1 MTVMLKQAFWV
12 AVTLLQL
19 HASVLAFHPEDFTS
33 DAALQCVVCNAS
45 QYCKNGV
52 RYPCPGNSTAIQY
65 ADVVEECICNRGY
78 EQVWRGLPMTYDFYS
93 PQFPACR
100 SCPND
105 GSYPFPQYPWN
116 PSLRLQLW
124 KQYAASIGATENT
137 DAMGDRY
144 GHPDG
149 FGFTGPY
156 RHQRNA
162 DNIYGHGFEKARV
175 YFSLPLSP
183 YHTKVKVVYRS
194 IGWGFNLY
202 IDNVWKQS
210 CPESQY
216 KNPCVLESEY
226 TPGQVL
232 HIRDETHHASTFLGE
247 NLYFHF
253 TNPNP
258 TWSCDLGLAPHWYLD
273 GKKYTCAINRGVT
286 KSQSSTVEDC
296 VCLPG
301 YYLPYWDS
309 SAPCLPCPAGTFADK
324 HNSSQCTPC
333 PANSNHT
340 STKQTNVSACLCN
353 AGWAGLAASGCQECA
368 VNFYS
373 EERNSL
379 NCTPCPSGTATY
391 EYPRVMCQCH
401 AGYEPA
407 YQVTNGATRW
417 YSAPSENN
425 IVQLKGQLDHP
436 YGYPHG
442 QVYYSYGWFACDSC
456 YCGGGLCAWTI
467 IDLGKIDIVVGVTIQ
482 QSHDGSTRGG
492 QVVSRL
498 RAEYSLMP
506 DSGFQLAKSSYDG
519 GFDFYPLNHFPTPH
533 VNAFDKVHLLFEK
546 TVRARYIRLNPM
558 LSGNIHHGAFFRSGI
573 ITWPQYACS
582 ACALNSFKNYTGTR
596 VVLPDKLLTECRKC
610 PYLSSTSATGSA
622 LCSCNAGSFP
632 DTNSTTAGQCT
643 GCGVGVYLSNGT
655 CQECQ
660 DNTFASALN
669 SQMCTACNDLSYV
682 NSHPRLFCKCKMG
695 TTTEIVELNPLDNMR
710 TFSGLAFTDWSG
722 IQYARSR
729 LDAYWIHGQGGGFG
743 GWHSGVGGWLK
754 MNLGS
759 NMRVVGVVVQSGG
772 SGYGGGYCYQAQ
784 GWMTS
789 YSVEYSYYE
798 HSGFVSVKN
807 QATNDEMFYTK
818 EIGDQEYADAVNP
831 RCWACNEICSSRR
844 SSGIFV
850 APIFAQ
856 YVKINIRGQKGNM
869 ALRAGL
875 LIMTDKCLGCPA
887 NTFKDYDGLPTSG
900 IGCSPCQPNSVSH
913 PGSVYQSQCN
923 CSAGFF
929 KNGSFT
935 CPSCAGGYYSPTQDV
950 LECTKCPEH
959 TFTDP
964 ALHPWD
970 KASDC
975 IVCKLCNA
983 STNAAFTDHYD
994 AARGGL
1000 GCGVSSVEVCTQ
1012 CPSLSSLFL
1021 RTTASQRNFGVR
1033 SCVCDQNSYGVVGTA
1048 CTACPVG
1055 QNRTGFIY
1063 ENTTLENCQCL
1074 PGYEP
1079 DPAAANLCRKCPI
1092 GTYKP
1097 ELGDHNCT
1105 VCPDTFTTEITG
1117 NSNFASCVCK
1127 PGYSL
1132 STEQVCVICP
1142 ENTHKEGF
1150 NLNTTCNA
1158 CTANSFG
1165 AAGGTGPSEC
1175 SCLQV
1180 FDNNADVCNKCAAGK
1195 YKNSTIKLGTA
1206 ATWTYIA
1213 AQEINLARACKNVP
1227 TSQKGGCPVTAPSAY
1242 DHYPRPNLVDGN
1254 NGKNYEGI
1262 YHSADNQFNPWVM
1275 IDLEDTMSI
1284 KRVRIYNWWDYTPLF
1299 DNFEIRIGDSSI
1311 FSNNPLCGSRNGPG
1325 ANFHVVKDFTCVF
1338 SGRYVSVQQFGL
1350 VKLVLQ
1356 EIEVYGAKIPAD
1368 ERLYKCVGCPQNTF
1382 TNNTGMLACD
1392 ACAVGKTT
1400 DGRIGQV
1407 ECVCD
1412 VGTFLGANG
1421 TCQTCPESS
1430 FKATTTD
1437 KYANRACVNCSSCA
1451 ANQQVN
1457 TECNNT
1463 HDITCRACQANS
1475 WSSAGRKLLDP
1486 CFCNAGYEL
1495 QGELCVACPV
1505 GKARQANNNNSIMCE
1520 VCAAG
1525 TFTSV
1530 STTVSCGACSPICDG
1545 ACKQVLYDFTPY
1557 ASQTS
1562 WKNYANSIG
1571 ASYFFSDFLD
1581 YGYGY
1586 HFWSGGGD
1594 IAFFQ
1599 LTLPSQYDYFT
1610 VYYKNP
1616 VSPWH
1621 NLPDQVR
1628 LLINNVVVQ
1637 TASQYQSREYSKIY
1651 TPGTVLRIE
1660 ELGAAIAYDIKIKLQ
1675 RLCDI
1680 YVRHECNASRDVI
1693 CQECQICGPGFYANN
1708 TCGANYSNDRLDTQC
1723 VSCPENYFC
1732 PGTATLQQPL
1742 LCSEQR
1748 CVANQQVATLCNTT
1762 HNITCKACQANSWSY
1777 AGRTLLDPCF
1787 CNAGYELQGELCVAC
1802 PVGKA
1807 RQVNNNNSI
1816 MCETCAAGSFTTV
1829 TATTVCKNCT
1839 ANCPNFGP
1847 DKKKIVDF
1855 TGTYSQVDLTR
1866 YSSGGSSRG
1875 AWLAYASSIG
1885 AVCTSCT
1892 EEGWGGIY
1900 NNPNSAIIE
1909 FTLPSGYSFVET
1921 DAPGFFGMHM
1931 SLGGVYEYCD
1941 TRCNIIRPYKPGDKL
1956 RFWESGGSVTYAIKL
1971 FVFNCLT
1978 DNRYVTQECNAS
1990 QDITCSCCQTCKT
2003 GLYDN
2008 NTCGVSYGNNRLD
2021 TQCVS
2026 CPENAFCPGTL
2037 TLQKPLLCSEQRC
2050 VANQQVATLCNA
2062 THNVTCKAC
2071 QPNSWSYAGRTL
2083 LDPCFCNAG
2092 YELQGQLCVACPV
2105 GKARQANANN
2115 SIMCEVCAA
2124 GTFTPVSTT
2133 VSCGACSGICENNV
2147 CNQVIYDFSP
2157 YNSLSSWLNYA
2168 RSIPG
2173 ASAYANEWWGAAVP
2187 GLFVS
2192 SGGQAITFVSGS
2204 YVVSPE
2210 TAYFQMTLPSAYNHV
2225 EVSFQCVSIT
2235 HCVLE
2240 IDGVIKAT
2248 ATASSTPLPPYGL
2261 YLSPVT
2267 IYKQDY
2273 TPGQKLIVYEKGI
2286 LGRDLK
2292 ITLRRTCD
2300 AYVRHEC
2307 NASRDVICQ
2316 ECQTCG
2322 PGFYANNTCGT
2333 NYSNDRL
2340 DTQCVPCPA
2349 GSYCPTG
2356 SGPPILCPD
2365 NGKSPLGSDDLKD
2378 CDCDPG
2384 YFRDVD
2390 GCSLCHFDYYCLGK
2404 QIQYAIACPPDSR
2417 TARRGST
2424 SRVDC
2429 HCHTGYFRDP
2439 PERLDSFNCSLCL
2452 PGDFCF
2458 NNSAYN
2464 CSDALMVSAPGSGF
2478 FDNCTCVSG
2487 YYNNGTVCEDCPA
2500 NYYCEGGEL
2509 LSCPANEWTAYEGRS
2524 YECVCMPG
2532 FYRNQDLCVPCT
2544 DNYFCEGL
2552 DDSRQACPSNSV
2564 SNLAVGIEDC
2574 LCNVSYGAVFSTN
2587 VSEPHFCQL
2596 CAHTQTFKST
2606 VGNSPCLQCTE
2617 CLPHLHSAW
2626 TQIECTTRAD
2636 ALCDTCTVC
2645 YNVSAGIPRLK
2656 YTSQACEQFFDTEC
2670 ANCSVCNWDNEFEL
2684 FPCSETDDATC
2695 SPITYNRQCPTG
2707 FYAGGHT
2714 QTSDSQCLPCAVHNT
2729 QYEGQWLHEFTSA
2742 GREYNNRFSCD
2753 LQCRPYSRLINNSDP
2768 SLGCTTCEIGNVLF
2782 KIFTQDTFACRFI
2795 CLEGYVPVNGDCEL
2809 AAAEGNELTF
2819 WNHSLNVTH
2828 VRREEQSSDS
2838 GNHSGV
2844 GAFLVT
2850 VSHTSHGHF
2859 AVVVGP
2865 TEPSCS
2871 GRSQATLS
2879 KTALSACCFDA
2890 QWRVSTANQ
2899 LGLPSQASET
2909 CSRSN
2914 APRSLR
2920 LGETQLQFEIP
2931 DTRLQELGNC
2941 NIFEEVV
2948 SCVIQISIVDIIL
2961 LQHFTVPLRLE
2972 VTRSSALAITSTETY
2987 VPLSG
2992 IRVEAQLAYREANG
3006 SLIFVITTDMTPL
3019 AGAGNTEVLL
3029 YATGLDLVQPS
3040 SDINCGRLAVGNVSS
3055 ASTNFWTLQAEYVRT
3070 LTFFRVMDDHVNK
3083 GSVFIKLFYTLR
3095 LVERESTSVK
3105 NTMHIAAWRNVST
3118 AYPVC
3123 EEYIQSTT
3131 VRLGQVLSC
3140 SGLGE
3145 SVVAAA
3151 TALSAPTDSVH
3162 GEVGGLTSFVA
3173 RSLHEHVRM
3182 VRAKYMLLAFSLPPA
3197 VSHSNITE
3205 MRMGTLEFT
3214 EAFKAECRSTSFCH
3228 FRYAQQGNGM
3238 HFMTSCDVASQN
3250 AARVWLRL
3258 ALGVVHDDGHVTQ
3271 LCRLS
3276 QWQQGQEYAFLITL
3290 VNTRAYLP
3298 QAPHWHDLQNR
3309 SAPIS
3314 ISNVFAVF
3322 EFV

>member
-1 MTVMLKQAFWV
+1 MLKQAFWV

-33 DAALQCVVCNAS
+33 DAPLQCLVCNS
-45 QYCKNGV
+45 SYYCSNGTQYA
-52 RYPCPGNSTAIQY
+52 CPRNSKAILY
-65 ADVVEECICNRGY
+65 ADVKDECVCNPGYLKPIPPIPVPRLQFFFRTDESPYGWWEAYNEAVAVGRRLPTIDELRAYIASNPEAFAAFDQGQDRWTPVINPAAGDKRDYVQIGTFVWNTICCGMY
-78 EQVWRGLPMTYDFYS
+78 YRGLSLIAHRPWPSWADSSSEPFLQVYTEVLETLPPS
-93 PQFPACR
+93 PFSWDACELGQAPFWYLYGQKN
-100 SCPND
+100 SCPATKGVAAH
-105 GSYPFPQYPWN
+105 GSG
-116 PSLRLQLW
+116 S
-124 KQYAASIGATENT
+124 A
-137 DAMGDRY
+137 
-144 GHPDG
+144 
-149 FGFTGPY
+149 
-156 RHQRNA
+156 
-162 DNIYGHGFEKARV
+162 
-175 YFSLPLSP
+175 
-183 YHTKVKVVYRS
+183 
-194 IGWGFNLY
+194 
-202 IDNVWKQS
+202 
-210 CPESQY
+210 
-216 KNPCVLESEY
+216 
-226 TPGQVL
+226 
-232 HIRDETHHASTFLGE
+232 
-247 NLYFHF
+247 
-253 TNPNP
+253 
-258 TWSCDLGLAPHWYLD
+258 
-273 GKKYTCAINRGVT
+273 
-286 KSQSSTVEDC
+286 EDC

-301 YYLPYWDS
+301 SYSQANRS
-309 SAPCLPCPAGTFADK
+309 SPCLPCPPGTFADK
-324 HNSSQCTPC
+324 HNMSQCTPC
-333 PANSNHT
+333 PANSWHDKTN
-340 STKQTNVSACLCN
+340 QTNISVCLCN
-353 AGWAGLAASGCQECA
+353 AGWAGVAANGCVECA
-368 VNFYS
+368 AGSFSPVNGS
-373 EERNSL
+373 AVCQVCRNNSDTFL
-379 NCTPCPSGTATY
+379 
-391 EYPRVMCQCH
+391 YPRTACQCRTGFFGIGTSPCIECPQHTWADEVGLTECKSCKVFLQSPGGATQHTRQTSSDSCFCLPGYLSIVIGGARACQACAPGTFHVPTDDVRNESCQNCSYGTYASSSAATVCTNCPVNATTYVFPYTACQCH
-401 AGYEPA
+401 SGYLCQTYP
-407 YQVTNGATRW
+407 
-417 YSAPSENN
+417 
-425 IVQLKGQLDHP
+425 QLTWEQI
-436 YGYPHG
+436 GY
-442 QVYYSYGWFACDSC
+442 
-456 YCGGGLCAWTI
+456 
-467 IDLGKIDIVVGVTIQ
+467 
-482 QSHDGSTRGG
+482 GG
-492 QVVSRL
+492 QGSWAFSNFNENTML
-498 RAEYSLMP
+498 NI
-506 DSGFQLAKSSYDG
+506 QYDNG
-519 GFDFYPLNHFPTPH
+519 GYGTWRNTELVAFWKQFNVDIPTP
-533 VNAFDKVHLLFEK
+533 
-546 TVRARYIRLNPM
+546 TTQNP
-558 LSGNIHHGAFFRSGI
+558 
-573 ITWPQYACS
+573 
-582 ACALNSFKNYTGTR
+582 
-596 VVLPDKLLTECRKC
+596 
-610 PYLSSTSATGSA
+610 
-622 LCSCNAGSFP
+622 
-632 DTNSTTAGQCT
+632 
-643 GCGVGVYLSNGT
+643 
-655 CQECQ
+655 
-660 DNTFASALN
+660 
-669 SQMCTACNDLSYV
+669 
-682 NSHPRLFCKCKMG
+682 
-695 TTTEIVELNPLDNMR
+695 NP
-710 TFSGLAFTDWSG
+710 AWSG
-722 IQYARSR
+722 IFLIVLNQLPECLTDFSNHPCKLANR
-729 LDAYWIHGQGGGFG
+729 WHG
-743 GWHSGVGGWLK
+743 GWFSYSNYGGLMVFKFYMVYYPVRGISYSVHAISSGPYPTTARTDGFQWLQCAAQFSTHIGCLPFDGNPNNLFTGNRPNPSPLFGIQK
-754 MNLGS
+754 MLKQDPATCPDGS
-759 NMRVVGVVVQSGG
+759 CVACPVNTFKSYTGPAKECTSCQSGG
-772 SGYGGGYCYQAQ
+772 VAQ
-784 GWMTS
+784 IAS
-789 YSVEYSYYE
+789 
-798 HSGFVSVKN
+798 
-807 QATNDEMFYTK
+807 
-818 EIGDQEYADAVNP
+818 I
-831 RCWACNEICSSRR
+831 
-844 SSGIFV
+844 
-850 APIFAQ
+850 
-856 YVKINIRGQKGNM
+856 
-869 ALRAGL
+869 
-875 LIMTDKCLGCPA
+875 
-887 NTFKDYDGLPTSG
+887 
-900 IGCSPCQPNSVSH
+900 
-913 PGSVYQSQCN
+913 YQSQCN
-923 CSAGFF
+923 CSAGYFRQS
-929 KNGSFT
+929 NVS
-935 CPSCAGGYYSPTQDV
+935 CPSCANGYYSLTQDV

-964 ALHPWD
+964 ALHPWNV
-970 KASDC
+970 ASDC
-975 IVCKLCNA
+975 RVCKLCNT

-994 AARGGL
+994 AARGGV
-1000 GCGVSSVEVCTQ
+1000 GCGESSVEVCTQ

-1021 RTTASQRNFGVR
+1021 PTTESQRNFGVR
-1033 SCVCDQNSYGVVGTA
+1033 SCVCDQNSYGLVGTA

-1063 ENTTLENCQCL
+1063 DNTTLKECQCL

-1079 DPAAANLCRKCPI
+1079 DPAAANLCRQCPI

-1097 ELGDHNCT
+1097 ELGDHNCS
-1105 VCPDTFTTEITG
+1105 VCPDTFTTEVTG
-1117 NSNFASCVCK
+1117 KSKFSDCVCK

-1175 SCLQV
+1175 SCLQG
-1180 FDNNADVCNKCAAGK
+1180 FDNNADVCNKCTAGK

-1213 AQEINLARACKNVP
+1213 AQEINLARAC
-1227 TSQKGGCPVTAPSAY
+1227 SAGGCPVTAPSAW
-1242 DHYPRPNLVDGN
+1242 DAYPRWKLVDGN

-1262 YHSADNQFNPWVM
+1262 YHSADNQYNPWVM
-1275 IDLEDTMSI
+1275 IDLEHTMSI

-1299 DNFEIRIGDSSI
+1299 ENFEIRIGDSSI
-1311 FSNNPLCGSRNGPG
+1311 FSDNPLCGSREGG
-1325 ANFHVVKDFTCVF
+1325 FGIFKDFTCVF
-1338 SGRYVSVQQFGL
+1338 SGRYVSVQRFHPQT
-1350 VKLVLQ
+1350 KLVLQ
-1356 EIEVYGAKIPAD
+1356 EIEVYGAKVPAD

-1382 TNNTGMLACD
+1382 TNNTGVLGCD

-1437 KYANRACVNCSSCA
+1437 KYANRGCVTCSSCA

-1457 TECNNT
+1457 TECNST

-1495 QGELCVACPV
+1495 QGEICVACPV
-1505 GKARQANNNNSIMCE
+1505 GKARKVNNDNSIVCE
-1520 VCAAG
+1520 TCADQ

-1530 STTVSCGACSPICDG
+1530 STTVSCKTCSPICGNIPPFTKNLARTCTGGNCPVTGRSMWINTWGISPPPPLCCDPGNVVDG
-1545 ACKQVLYDFTPY
+1545 DLATQFRSMEGRWYGNNPRLYGDNEWVVIDLQRSKQVTMVRIYTNDLSNFEIRVGNQGITGSGGDGYGTIY
-1557 ASQTS
+1557 TS
-1562 WKNYANSIG
+1562 AHQSNPACATGQPS
-1571 ASYFFSDFLD
+1571 FSDVKDFACILTGRYVSVQQFNQQVLSIREIEV
-1581 YGYGY
+1581 YGTDPSDAMIGY
-1586 HFWSGGGD
+1586 VK
-1594 IAFFQ
+1594 Q
-1599 LTLPSQYDYFT
+1599 
-1610 VYYKNP
+1610 
-1616 VSPWH
+1616 
-1621 NLPDQVR
+1621 
-1628 LLINNVVVQ
+1628 
-1637 TASQYQSREYSKIY
+1637 
-1651 TPGTVLRIE
+1651 
-1660 ELGAAIAYDIKIKLQ
+1660 
-1675 RLCDI
+1675 
-1680 YVRHECNASRDVI
+1680 ECNASRDVI
-1693 CQECQICGPGFYANN
+1693 CQKCQTCEPGFYANN
-1708 TCGANYSNDRLDTQC
+1708 TCSANYSNNRLDTQC
-1723 VSCPENYFC
+1723 VSCPENAFC

-1748 CVANQQVATLCNTT
+1748 CGANQQVATLCNTT

-1807 RQVNNNNSI
+1807 RQANANNSI
-1816 MCETCAAGSFTTV
+1816 RCEVCAAGTFTSVSTTV
-1829 TATTVCKNCT
+1829 SCEACSPICDTCVQEAVYDFSPYN
-1839 ANCPNFGP
+1839 
-1847 DKKKIVDF
+1847 DF
-1855 TGTYSQVDLTR
+1855 TS
-1866 YSSGGSSRG
+1866 
-1875 AWLAYASSIG
+1875 WKNYAASIG
-1885 AVCTSCT
+1885 AKILLPDWAPSYN
-1892 EEGWGGIY
+1892 GIC
-1900 NNPNSAIIE
+1900 
-1909 FTLPSGYSFVET
+1909 F
-1921 DAPGFFGMHM
+1921 
-1931 SLGGVYEYCD
+1931 LGGNPEQTGWIELQLPNQYNYVTVYYGNTFHTSTPPWGTPVRLLINGVVVQAAPAYTYQEYSQ
-1941 TRCNIIRPYKPGDKL
+1941 TYT
-1956 RFWESGGSVTYAIKL
+1956 SVTVLRIDEQAAVIGKNIKITL
-1971 FVFNCLT
+1971 RGSYDC
-1978 DNRYVTQECNAS
+1978 YVQAECNAS
-1990 QDITCSCCQTCKT
+1990 RNVICQECQKCKP
-2003 GLYDN
+2003 GFYAN
-2008 NTCGVSYGNNRLD
+2008 NTCGTNYSNDRLD

-2026 CPENAFCPGTL
+2026 CPEEYFCPGTA
-2037 TLQKPLLCSEQRC
+2037 TLQQPLLCSEQRC
-2050 VANQQVATLCNA
+2050 VANQQVATLCNT
-2062 THNVTCKAC
+2062 THNITCKAC
-2071 QPNSWSYAGRTL
+2071 QPNSWSYAGRTEL
-2083 LDPCFCNAG
+2083 GPCLCNSG

-2105 GKARQANANN
+2105 GKARQANNNN
-2115 SIMCEVCAA
+2115 SIMCETC
-2124 GTFTPVSTT
+2124 GTQTFTSVSTT
-2133 VSCGACSGICENNV
+2133 ISCGACSSICTKKPAPQYDLVYDCPAYGNCADYDGATGCINSFKTCLSNFGATTNAQLINN
-2147 CNQVIYDFSP
+2147 
-2157 YNSLSSWLNYA
+2157 
-2168 RSIPG
+2168 G
-2173 ASAYANEWWGAAVP
+2173 
-2187 GLFVS
+2187 GL
-2192 SGGQAITFVSGS
+2192 QASGS
-2204 YVVSPE
+2204 SQIDFPVPAGYTYVTVLYINSFYAGEVYLLINGVTVGVAPASSSSPQWR
-2210 TAYFQMTLPSAYNHV
+2210 THSQ
-2225 EVSFQCVSIT
+2225 SIT
-2235 HCVLE
+2235 TPTTITLLE
-2240 IDGVIKAT
+2240 YNGVIGK
-2248 ATASSTPLPPYGL
+2248 SF
-2261 YLSPVT
+2261 
-2267 IYKQDY
+2267 
-2273 TPGQKLIVYEKGI
+2273 
-2286 LGRDLK
+2286 K
-2292 ITLRRTCD
+2292 ITLSRD
-2300 AYVRHEC
+2300 SEYYVKHEC

-2322 PGFYANNTCGT
+2322 PGFFANNTCGT

-2384 YFRDVD
+2384 YFRDLD
-2390 GCSLCHFDYYCLGK
+2390 GCSLCHFDFYCLGK

-2500 NYYCEGGEL
+2500 NYYCEGGKR

-2552 DDSRQACPSNSV
+2552 DDSREACPSNSV
-2564 SNLAVGIEDC
+2564 SMSAIGIQDC

-2645 YNVSAGIPRLK
+2645 YNASEGTPRSQ
-2656 YTSQACEQFFDTEC
+2656 YTTQACEQFFDTEC
-2670 ANCSVCNWDNEFEL
+2670 ANCSACNWTTEFEL
-2684 FPCSETDDATC
+2684 IPCSETDDATC
-2695 SPITYNRQCPTG
+2695 SPITYNRQCPIG

-2714 QTSDSQCLPCAVHNT
+2714 RTSDSQCLPCEVRNT

-2742 GREYNNRFSCD
+2742 GRQYNNSFSCE

-2768 SLGCTTCEIGNVLF
+2768 SLGCTTCEVGNVLF
-2782 KIFTQDTFACRFI
+2782 KIFTQDTFACKFI
-2795 CLEGYVPVNGDCEL
+2795 CLEGYVPVNGDCVL

-2828 VRREEQSSDS
+2828 VRREEQRSNSV
-2838 GNHSGV
+2838 NHSGV

-2879 KTALSACCFDA
+2879 KTALSACCFGA

-2899 LGLPSQASET
+2899 LGLPSQANET
-2909 CSRSN
+2909 CSRNN
-2914 APRSLR
+2914 APWSQR

-2941 NIFEEVV
+2941 NIFEEVI
-2948 SCVIQISIVDIIL
+2948 SCVLQISIVDIIL
-2961 LQHFTVPLRLE
+2961 LQHFTVPLHLE

-3019 AGAGNTEVLL
+3019 AGAGNTDVLIF
-3029 YATGLDLVQPS
+3029 ATGLDLVQPS
-3040 SDINCGRLAVGNVSS
+3040 SDINCARLAVGNVSNI
-3055 ASTNFWTLQAEYVRT
+3055 STNFWTLKAEYVRT
-3070 LTFFRVMDDHVNK
+3070 LTFFRVMNNNINNK

-3118 AYPVC
+3118 EYPVC
-3123 EEYIQSTT
+3123 EEYIQSKT
-3131 VRLGQVLSC
+3131 VLLGQVLSC

-3173 RSLHEHVRM
+3173 RSLHEHVRT
-3182 VRAKYMLLAFSLPPA
+3182 VLAKYMLLAFTLPP
-3197 VSHSNITE
+3197 VVLHSNITE

-3214 EAFKAECRSTSFCH
+3214 EAFKAECTLTSFCH

-3238 HFMTSCDVASQN
+3238 HFMTSCDVAAQN

-3298 QAPHWHDLQNR
+3298 QAQLWHDLQNR
-3309 SAPIS
+3309 SS
-3314 ISNVFAVF
+3314 LVSTSNVFALF